1 MFAKRAHQQ
10 GCLGT
15 HGPFGLRRCLKFT
28 QNNQV
33 NKAQLLALMRQDSQH
48 VITPTKGMMMGFRV
62 GVMDPIVVSR
72 PTAESLARASYLSG
86 LATRVDSFWVPD
98 HLNSLFPRSLWQQ
111 KYCGA
116 TKLAPKLDACMEPWT
131 MLGHVAARNRI
142 GRMRLGVGVTDT
154 GRRNPAV
161 TAQAA
166 ATLHLLTRGR
176 AILGIG
182 TGEREGNEPY
192 GVDWSKP
199 VARFEEAMATIR
211 ALWNSGGQLVNRDS
225 PYFPLRNAIFDLPPH
240 RGKWPEIWIG
250 AHGPRMLR
258 AVGRYADAYFPGFPH
273 RPKDYTQRL
282 EVVRAAASDAGRDP
296 LSITPAVGLFVV
308 TGRSRDDVDEAL
320 DSEMIR
326 SMGLNASDEVFARH
340 GAQHPLGAGFSGAQD
355 IVPQNIDEQ
364 TALSYVEQVP
374 PTLLRE
380 VLLNGTP
387 DEIID
392 QAAQWRDCGVRYMV
406 LLNLSPFQR
415 SLRKGLA
422 SIQPFNKIL
431 RSLKKL

>member
-1 MFAKRAHQQ
+1 
-10 GCLGT
+10 
-15 HGPFGLRRCLKFT
+15 
-28 QNNQV
+28 
-33 NKAQLLALMRQDSQH
+33 
-48 VITPTKGMMMGFRV
+48 
-62 GVMDPIVVSR
+62 
-72 PTAESLARASYLSG
+72 
-86 LATRVDSFWVPD
+86 
-98 HLNSLFPRSLWQQ
+98 
-111 KYCGA
+111 
-116 TKLAPKLDACMEPWT
+116 
-131 MLGHVAARNRI
+131 MLGHIAARNRV

-182 TGEREGNEPY
+182 PGEREGNEPY

-211 ALWNSGGQLVNRDS
+211 ALWDSGGQLVNRDS
-225 PYFPLRNAIFDLPPH
+225 PYFPLRNAVFDLPPY
-240 RGKWPEIWIG
+240 RGKWPEIWIA

-258 AVGRYADAYFPGFPH
+258 AAGRYGDGYFPGFPH
-273 RPKDYTQRL
+273 RPKDYAQRL

-296 LSITPAVGLFVV
+296 MSIVPGRVASVV

-320 DSEMIR
+320 DSELIR
-326 SMGLNASDEVFARH
+326 AVALTASDEIFARH

-355 IVPQNIDEQ
+355 LLPHDIDEP
-364 TALSYVEQVP
+364 TALSHVAQIP

-380 VLLNGTP
+380 IVLNGTP
-387 DEIID
+387 DEVIE

-406 LLNLSPFQR
+406 LMNCSPSSGACVRGLPRCSRLTKSSVGSRGSSANADRPRPRLLSCLQVDPRALRPRR
-415 SLRKGLA
+415 SG
-422 SIQPFNKIL
+422 
-431 RSLKKL
+431 